1 MPSNL
6 NELIHLENVFDVLD
20 LYLWLGFRFPLIFCQ
35 PSEVI
40 QLRLE
45 LEQVIY
51 AGVKK
56 LLSNDNNSQT
66 NKFETKNTARY
77 SKTAN
82 SSTEIKLDSSKST
95 SNKNLNN
102 LLNRMKLSKTIN
114 KLNETIEPDLE
125 ESEK

>member
-1 MPSNL
+1 MKSF
-6 NELIHLENVFDVLD
+6 EFT
-20 LYLWLGFRFPLIFCQ
+20 FFIF
-35 PSEVI
+35 
-40 QLRLE
+40 L
-45 LEQVIY
+45 
-51 AGVKK
+51 
-56 LLSNDNNSQT
+56 NDNNSQT